1 MISCHTIDES
11 WNEQLQMDLES
22 KKLQLLMLDALII
35 TREKTIWQI
44 VVDFM
49 ATWCSP
55 CRMIAPIFFEE
66 LAKKMDNVI
75 FLKVDVDELTVSK
88 SKAIESISLNDQFCG
103 FLPTF
108 IYLKEGKL
116 VYKFLGA
123 NKARLQ
129 EFIERHAT
137 ATDV

>member
-11 WNEQLQMDLES
+11 WNEQLQMDLE
-22 KKLQLLMLDALII
+22 
-35 TREKTIWQI
+35 KTIWQI
-44 VVDFM
+44 VMDFT

-55 CRMIAPIFFEE
+55 CRMI
-66 LAKKMDNVI
+66 KMDNVI
-75 FLKVDVDELTVSK
+75 FLKVDVDELTLVNFFFFFFFF
-88 SKAIESISLNDQFCG
+88 IVNDQFCG